1 MVPHDLVGLVAFT
14 LELIG
19 RIWHNWGANW
29 SLGATIP
36 YYMDKAT
43 VGVFGEN
50 GGLIYWINSKLLWL
64 MEQILSGISFTSPL

>member
-1 MVPHDLVGLVAFT
+1 MAPNDLAALVAFIS
-14 LELIG
+14 ELIG

-50 GGLIYWINSKLLWL
+50 GGLIYWINYKLLWL
-64 MEQILSGISFTSPL
+64 MEQILAGLSFTSPL